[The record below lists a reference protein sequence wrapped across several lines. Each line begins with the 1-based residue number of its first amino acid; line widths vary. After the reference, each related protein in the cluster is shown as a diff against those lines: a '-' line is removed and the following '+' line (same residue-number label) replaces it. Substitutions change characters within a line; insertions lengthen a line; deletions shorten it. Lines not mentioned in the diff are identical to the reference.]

1 MRLIMINR
9 NVERV
14 VENEAEAAKLRAA
27 GFVQVG
33 DRKEET
39 VVDQTVDIS
48 SMSITDLKALAK
60 EKGLE
65 GYSSLNKEELLS
77 VLKDVV

>member
-1 MRLIMINR
+1 MRMINR

-14 VENEAEAAKLRAA
+14 VESEAQAAKLRTA
-27 GFVQVG
+27 GFVEVCAQSKEVG
-33 DRKEET
+33 GN
-39 VVDQTVDIS
+39 QTREIS
-48 SMSITDLKALAK
+48 TMNITDLKALAK